1 MIIIN
6 SCFISCSSITFNFF
20 YTYPHICGCYL
31 WCWHIWLEPV
41 HCISHS
47 ITLIS
52 SITPAIG
59 LYVLLDN
66 ASSEYIASACSSLLS
81 ASVSSSHRSCTL
93 SFCISAIDISL
104 IQGFALPIRRL
115 LPLLISFEPLPTG
128 ASHDLLPHHHPVLLP
143 LLSWCLPY
151 QHRIG
156 IVTCC
161 WHSFDLGF
169 CVIIKWLAILGD
181 SATVFLD
188 DPVVLIVP
196 LVPIPRHQIFK
207 QLPQVSIVRFLFEF
221 EASTVRKVE
230 I

>member
-6 SCFISCSSITFNFF
+6 SCFISGSSIILSLF
-20 YTYPHICGCYL
+20 YTYPHIRRCYL
-31 WCWHIWLEPV
+31 WCWHVWLEPV
-41 HCISHS
+41 HRITHS

-52 SITPAIG
+52 SITPAIS
-59 LYVLLDN
+59 LHVLLDN
-66 ASSEYIASACSSLLS
+66 STSKYIASTCSSLLS
-81 ASVSSSHRSCTL
+81 ASVPSTHCTL

-104 IQGFALPIRRL
+104 IQGFTLPISLRL
-115 LPLLISFEPLPTG
+115 LPLLISLEPLRS

-143 LLSWCLPY
+143 LLCWRLPY
-151 QHRIG
+151 HLRVI
-156 IVTCC
+156 TSC

-169 CVIIKWLAILGD
+169 WVIIKCWLAILRY

-196 LVPIPRHQIFK
+196 LEAIPRHQIFK

-221 EASTVRKVE
+221 EASAVG
-230 I
+230 